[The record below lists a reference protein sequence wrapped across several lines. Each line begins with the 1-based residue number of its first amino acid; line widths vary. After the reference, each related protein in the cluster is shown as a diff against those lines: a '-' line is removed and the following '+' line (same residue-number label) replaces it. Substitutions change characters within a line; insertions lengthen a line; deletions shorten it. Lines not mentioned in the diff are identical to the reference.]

1 MINKFKKYFINNID
15 KAEEIYD
22 TIVDTNIYDCINN
35 NQFILYL
42 DKIKNPDI
50 KTLLVEYLEGFK
62 VLQKTENLIMVENPE
77 IKFMS
82 EADIEDLRCDCGEC
96 FNYCDCSMEKN
107 GIIEWDPLLDIRY
120 LTVDLISLFYVRK
133 DIKGCS
139 PKNPNR
145 MIRLKEEEQNLMKNF
160 KI

>member
-133 DIKGCS
+133 DINGCS
-139 PKNPNR
+139 PKNTNR

-160 KI
+160 EI

>member
-1 MINKFKKYFINNID
+1 
-15 KAEEIYD
+15 
-22 TIVDTNIYDCINN
+22 
-35 NQFILYL
+35 
-42 DKIKNPDI
+42 
-50 KTLLVEYLEGFK
+50 
-62 VLQKTENLIMVENPE
+62 MVANPE

>member
-1 MINKFKKYFINNID
+1 MTNKFKKYFINNID